1 MGLGIVRY
9 EKEGLRLEDACSR
22 VAWSNKNPGPG
33 PELGYLKPVLCGRK
47 LIKRTKDDSILS
59 AAEVSGHM

>member
-22 VAWSNKNPGPG
+22 VAWSDETRGPA
-33 PELGYLKPVLCGRK
+33 R
-47 LIKRTKDDSILS
+47 SS
-59 AAEVSGHM
+59 AT